1 MQETLL
7 RKLNRFAA
15 QAHFYRKSVL
25 APSPWRNIS
34 AVALQI
40 ARLVRER
47 LVDRICGVPHLGNDR
62 TAYIIGLFGTG
73 RWYINELML
82 QNIGERAKYFRD
94 EIRFHPGPT
103 SMIYSGHA
111 TMKYVSRVSGVA
123 SGNEPYIGSG
133 QIGICRFDFCLSSS
147 PRFVADKLGLVADI
161 YSRQQRDLLVSRRFI
176 RTQMIYVPIWSRIFL
191 NSRPLPKA
199 TLIFSRPYRA
209 RDFCLSRNLLRKLS
223 FISNPP
229 RSRCGLRTS

>member
-62 TAYIIGLFGTG
+62 TAYVIGLFGTG
-73 RWYINELML
+73 RSYINELML

-94 EIRFHPGPT
+94 RIRVHPGPT

-111 TMKYVSRVSGVA
+111 TMRHVSRLQTLPAVTSRILEAVRSGFADLIFVYRHPLD
-123 SGNEPYIGSG
+123 SLLTNWVWWRTYI
-133 QIGICRFDFCLSSS
+133 
-147 PRFVADKLGLVADI
+147 
-161 YSRQQRDLLVSRRFI
+161 RDNNVISWYFGGFI
-176 RTQMIYVPIWSRIFL
+176 RTQTIYVRIWSRIFL

-199 TLIFSRPYRA
+199 TLIFSRPYQGHR
-209 RDFCLSRNLLRKLS
+209 FSVFPGIC
-223 FISNPP
+223 
-229 RSRCGLRTS
+229 